1 MKTKLTD
8 LFFQVKDSPVVV
20 NDQIVSNYYAIT
32 KRFEKT
38 FLGIKR
44 DHYRFIENE
53 TAYHNIREIYHILS
67 HTEGEPFNWWINEA
81 QNQCAVIVANHR
93 MDQFVSTFRHEIF
106 KALRKEYPQFNE
118 NSLFNNS
125 FIESSIKPGII
136 EEQFDSFVTKKLV
149 NLDLAV
155 GFVNGYD
162 IDYNCN
168 YYLIIRWIDND
179 EKLKYLAISRTT
191 PKNDHYKL
199 ADDFRKELIK
209 FIVTS
214 FKRYITPIDKKY
226 IRPILFNIY
235 NKNIESTTIQNDDD
249 YRQSLYYFNNN
260 TLSFVDQ
267 LKEFNYYVITEFI
280 IRNCYLYE
288 GDNLNLKVRNK
299 DSVITV
305 NETYRDS
312 ISRLKNLYGN
322 DKNRSEFEF
331 SNFHRLEGVEHML
344 HNN

>member
-8 LFFQVKDSPVVV
+8 LFFQIEDNPIVV
-20 NDQIVSNYYAIT
+20 NDQAVSKYYAIT

-44 DHYRFIENE
+44 NNHFPIRNE
-53 TAYHNIREIYHILS
+53 AAYHNICDIYNKLS
-67 HTEGEPFNWWINEA
+67 HTLSVPFNWWINEA
-81 QNQCAVIVANHR
+81 QNQCAVLVASQR
-93 MDQFVSTFRHEIF
+93 IDQFVSMFSYKIF
-106 KALRKEYPQFNE
+106 DALRKEYPQVNE
-118 NSLFNNS
+118 INLHKN
-125 FIESSIKPGII
+125 SSIDGSLKPGGI
-136 EEQFDSFVTKKLV
+136 EEQFDSFVTNKLSK
-149 NLDLAV
+149 LDLAV

-191 PKNDHYKL
+191 PKNDHNKI
-199 ADDFRKELIK
+199 ADDFRVELIK

-214 FKRYITPIDKKY
+214 FKRYITPIEKKY

-235 NKNIESTTIQNDDD
+235 NKNIESTTIQNDDE
-249 YRQSLYYFNNN
+249 YRQSLFYFNNN
-260 TLSFVDQ
+260 TLSFVDH
-267 LKEFNYYVITEFI
+267 LKEFNYYAFTEYI

-288 GDNLNLKVRNK
+288 GVTLNLKIRNK

-305 NETYRDS
+305 NETYRNS
-312 ISRLKNLYGN
+312 ISRLKNLYSN
-322 DKNRSEFEF
+322 EKNRREFEL
-331 SNFHRLEGVEHML
+331 SNFDRLKDVENL
-344 HNN
+344 LRS